1 LPIRKRS
8 SRKSEQ
14 RAPLFLY
21 FCAMISRCI
30 KLAFCLLP
38 LTTLAQPATNTGD
51 KWDLRECVEYA
62 LEHNITIKQ
71 QDIQARID
79 ELTYKQGRAAQYPS
93 LNFGSNLGLNTGRAI
108 DRTTNEFVTGTTLF
122 NSFSLQ
128 ANLDVFNW
136 FSKRN
141 TTAGYRLDAEASKAS
156 VDKLKNDISLN
167 IASAYLQILL
177 SKEQVNASKI
187 QITQTNTQLGNTRK
201 LVEAGSLPE
210 LNLAE
215 LEAQL
220 AADSST
226 LITAQGTE
234 IQSLLLLKSI
244 LNLDAGASFD
254 VETPPVAL
262 IPVEP
267 ISELQPEA
275 VYQLA
280 INNLPQQQVNNF
292 RLLAARKYEKAAKG
306 MMYPSLSLGA
316 SLGSNYS
323 TYKGNPAPLSVLPSG
338 FDTIAVVSG
347 SNAPVV
353 VPKFDYRFFAS
364 PYGTQISDN
373 LNNIVA
379 LSLNI
384 PIFNG
389 RSARTNW
396 EKQKLNVS
404 NLALQQE
411 LDNMTLKQDIYKAY
425 TDAVTSMQKFNASSK
440 SVNAAQKAFD
450 FAQKRYDVGLLNT
463 IDLLTNQ
470 NNLFRA
476 KIDML
481 SAQYDYVFKM
491 KLLEFYRGQGLKL

>member
-1 LPIRKRS
+1 MALR
-8 SRKSEQ
+8 
-14 RAPLFLY
+14 Y
-21 FCAMISRCI
+21 I
-30 KLAFCLLP
+30 KLTVCLLAY
-38 LTTLAQPATNTGD
+38 TTSFGQILPGAE
-51 KWDLRECVEYA
+51 KWDLRKCVEYA
-62 LEHNITIKQ
+62 LEHNIPVKQ
-71 QDIQARID
+71 QAIQAQIAV
-79 ELTYKQGRAAQYPS
+79 LTSKQSKASQFPS
-93 LNFGSNLGLNTGRAI
+93 LNLGGNLGMNTGRSI
-108 DRTTNEFVTGTTLF
+108 DRTTNQFTTESIIY

-141 TTAGYRLDAEASKAS
+141 LIAGDKLQAAASFAS

-167 IASAYLQILL
+167 IAAAYLQVLL
-177 SKEQVNASKI
+177 AKEQINVSKV
-187 QITQTNTQLGNTRK
+187 QIGQTNSQLGNTRK
-201 LVEAGSLPE
+201 LVNAGSLPE

-220 AADSST
+220 ATDSAA

-234 IQSLLLLKSI
+234 QQSLLLLKSL

-254 VETPPVAL
+254 VETPPVEM

-267 ISELQPEA
+267 IGELQPEA

-280 INNLPQQQVNNF
+280 LKNLPQQQVNKF
-292 RLLAARKYEKAAKG
+292 RLEAARKYEQSAKG
-306 MMYPSLSLGA
+306 NMYPSLSVGA

-323 TYKGNPAPLSVLPSG
+323 TLKNSQQRISNFPVGV
-338 FDTIAVVSG
+338 DTIALVSG
-347 SNAPVV
+347 SNTPVV
-353 VPKFDYRFFAS
+353 IPKYDSRFFAN
-364 PYGTQISDN
+364 PYGTQLSDN
-373 LNNIVA
+373 FSNNVG
-379 LSLNI
+379 LSLTV

-396 EKQKLNVS
+396 QKQKLNVQ
-404 NLALQQE
+404 NLVLQQD

-425 TDAVTSMQKFNASSK
+425 TDAVTSMQKFNATTK
-440 SVNAAQKAFD
+440 SVAATQKAFD

-476 KIDML
+476 RIDRL
-481 SAQYDYVFKM
+481 SAQYDFVFKM